1 MEQPIKYILTSE
13 EYFDIINFD
22 YMGPKEKVAYLLY
35 YVTQVARL
43 RKDMIPRIIADRIHD
58 QYKMYLL
65 RIGNTGNGQVFQPLS
80 PEDVAIILKETPEYF
95 EPVCDGIID
104 YRDRNPNDVA
114 YVLSKQK
121 LKELDGEFNKSIREK
136 LNKSNQKS
144 FFEGLMYFILLAACF
159 IASIASFIAIRSDDS
174 GFDNVSI
181 EHYADVMQFQSCTDL
196 QKGVYFIYYI
206 TEFTKLKPSIS
217 PDVICLRLEDLGY
230 YGITVDEMKNMLDRS
245 HLVEVDDVERH
256 TYKLTHDGIANVD
269 NTMISNI
276 RKNSVFEIDKELFWT
291 IVGIILTGIG
301 ILLRF
306 AFSLGKVLKK

>member
-1 MEQPIKYILTSE
+1 MDQPINYILTSE

-22 YMGPKEKVAYLLY
+22 SKGPKEKVAYLLY

-43 RKDMIPRIIADRIHD
+43 RKDMVPRIIADRIHD
-58 QYKMYLL
+58 QYRMYLL
-65 RIGNTGNGQVFQPLS
+65 RIGNTSDGQTFQPLS
-80 PEDVAIILKETPEYF
+80 PEDVATILKDTTDYF

-104 YRDRNPNDVA
+104 YRDRNPNDIA

-121 LKELDGEFNKSIREK
+121 LSELNDEFNKSIRDK

-144 FFEGLMYFILLAACF
+144 FFEGLMYFIIIVACF
-159 IASIASFIAIRSDDS
+159 IASAVSFLAIRHDDS

-181 EHYADVMQFQSCTDL
+181 EHYADIMQFQSCNDL

-206 TEFTKLKPSIS
+206 TELTKLKSSVS
-217 PDVICLRLEDLGY
+217 PEVICMRLNDLGY
-230 YGITVDEMKNMLDRS
+230 IISLENMNSLLDNS
-245 HLVEVDDVERH
+245 QMVTIANEESH
-256 TYKLTHDGIANVD
+256 TYKLTQDGITSID

-276 RKNSVFEIDKELFWT
+276 RKNSVFEIDKELAWT
-291 IVGIILTGIG
+291 LIGVVLTGIG

-306 AFSLGKVLKK
+306 AFGLGKVLKK